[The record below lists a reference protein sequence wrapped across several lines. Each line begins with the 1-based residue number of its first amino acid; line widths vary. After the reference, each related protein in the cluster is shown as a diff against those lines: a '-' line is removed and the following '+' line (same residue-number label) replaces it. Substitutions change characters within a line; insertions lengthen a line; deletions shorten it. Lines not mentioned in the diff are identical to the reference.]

1 MITTNQSPHRMFPC
15 DTKDW
20 VIMRASESL
29 QDEASVLVFDIGG
42 SHVSAAICHRS
53 NFDLGPIAIAPLRG
67 ISTAQ
72 GFIDL
77 LCNLGSEASTGQK
90 PAGAELAFPGPFEYD
105 RGISRME
112 HKLPFL
118 FGVDL
123 RAPLAAYFGWQLDRV
138 RFLND
143 AAAYLLGEVGA
154 GAAKGVDRA
163 VCITLGTGIGCGFAV
178 NGKHVTTGPG
188 VPPGGEI
195 WNVPYGNGI
204 VEDEL
209 STKFLIASYKKRTG
223 SEISVAEMASRA
235 EADGASR
242 AVFEE
247 FGVQLGKTLGDVLR
261 DFAPQ
266 VVVLGGGISKS
277 PQLFVPTAARILGNS
292 MELRISALHEKA
304 PLVGAGV
311 AWFAV

>member
-1 MITTNQSPHRMFPC
+1 MQETISAQN
-15 DTKDW
+15 
-20 VIMRASESL
+20 AE
-29 QDEASVLVFDIGG
+29 SVLVFDIGG
-42 SHVSAAICHRS
+42 SHVSAAICRRAT
-53 NFDLGPIAIAPLRG
+53 FELGAIATAPLRG
-67 ISTAQ
+67 VTSAQ
-72 GFIDL
+72 GFIDQ
-77 LCNLGSEASTGQK
+77 LCNLGSEAGAGQK
-90 PAGAELAFPGPFEYD
+90 AAGAELAFPGPFEYEN
-105 RGISRME
+105 GISRME

-118 FGVDL
+118 YGVDL
-123 RAPLAAYFGWQLDRV
+123 RAPLAAYFGWPMDHV

-154 GAAKGVDRA
+154 GAAKGVERA

-178 NGKHVTTGPG
+178 HGRHVTSGPG

-209 STKFLIASYKKRTG
+209 STKFLIANYKNRTG
-223 SEISVAEMASRA
+223 REISVAEMASRA
-235 EADGASR
+235 ETDDAAR
-242 AVFEE
+242 AVFED
-247 FGVQLGKTLGDVLR
+247 FGTQLGKTLGDVLR

-277 PQLFVPTAARILGNS
+277 PHLFVPAAAQVLGDS

-311 AWFAV
+311 AWFTA

>member
-1 MITTNQSPHRMFPC
+1 MH
-15 DTKDW
+15 
-20 VIMRASESL
+20 ASDFAPDVS
-29 QDEASVLVFDIGG
+29 SVLVFDIGG
-42 SHVSAAICHRS
+42 SHVSAAICHHP
-53 NFDLGPIAIAPLRG
+53 NFELGSIATAPLRG
-67 ISTAQ
+67 ITTAQ

-77 LCNLGSEASTGQK
+77 LCNLGSEAMAGRK
-90 PAGAELAFPGPFEYD
+90 PAGAELAFPGPFEYGN
-105 RGISRME
+105 GISRME

-123 RAPLAAYFGWQLDRV
+123 RAPLAAYFGWQPEQV

-154 GAAKGVDRA
+154 GAAKGVART

-178 NGKHVTTGPG
+178 NGKHVTSGPG

-195 WNVPYGNGI
+195 WNVPYGKGI

-209 STKFLIASYKKRTG
+209 STKFLIASYKNRTG
-223 SEISVAEMASRA
+223 TEISVAEMASRA
-235 EADGASR
+235 GTDDAAR

-247 FGVQLGKTLGDVLR
+247 FGTQLGKTLGDVLH

-277 PQLFVPTAARILGNS
+277 PQLFVPTAEKVLNGS
-292 MELRISALHEKA
+292 FELRISVLHEKA

-311 AWFAV
+311 AWFTA